1 MMDIM
6 AYGIGEVV
14 FGVLFFTACFMAIFT
29 LVPLRALS

>member
-14 FGVLFFTACFMAIFT
+14 FGTLFFIA
-29 LVPLRALS
+29 LVTSTFLLAPLKI